1 MAPRHPGTHPGR
13 GAARSA
19 RLCSRFDRMA
29 ADARLQCVVSPVPPM
44 LAAASSLPLLTTIAA
59 GFVGAWVL
67 GIITQS
73 IGLSP
78 IVGYLLAGI
87 VIGPNTPGFVGDLPA
102 AQQLAELGVI
112 LLMFGV
118 GLHFHVRDLW
128 AVRRIALPGAI
139 IQSAVATAAT
149 TAILLWFGWTPT
161 AGVVVGMAMAVAST
175 VVLMRVLTDRGM
187 LASAHGHVAVG
198 WLIVEDILTVVALVV
213 VPMLAVDE
221 PDAVSAAAAAVRE
234 PWWITLGW
242 ALGKLA
248 LLVAIV
254 LLGGSRVVPWILE
267 QAAKLR
273 SRELFTL
280 TVLVL
285 SVAIAVVAG
294 TMFGASMA
302 LGAFLAGIV
311 VGQSPT
317 SHQAAADALP
327 MRDAF
332 AVLFFVSVGML
343 IDPAF
348 VAREPG
354 LVLAGLAV
362 VMLVKPLVAIAV
374 VAVLGYPVRTA
385 LVVAIGLAQIG
396 EFSFILGQVADENGL
411 LHEGGM
417 EMLVTVAMLSI
428 TVNPLLFRSVDRIE
442 RAIARIPWLWRLLDS
457 RHARRAAAAGAAEP
471 RPGDER
477 PRAVIVGHGPVGRL
491 VDALLT
497 GAGFRTV
504 VVDMNIDTVRS
515 LARHG
520 RPAVYGDAGRAE
532 VLESAGIHG
541 ASHLVLTLSSPDGMA
556 GLVRAARELDPN
568 VEITVRARY
577 LAEREMLL
585 AAGANAV
592 IVEEGEAG
600 TAIARHVL
608 ARQGTPDEVA
618 GRVIGAVRRLWKIGG

>member
-1 MAPRHPGTHPGR
+1 
-13 GAARSA
+13 
-19 RLCSRFDRMA
+19 
-29 ADARLQCVVSPVPPM
+29 
-44 LAAASSLPLLTTIAA
+44 
-59 GFVGAWVL
+59 
-67 GIITQS
+67 
-73 IGLSP
+73 
-78 IVGYLLAGI
+78 
-87 VIGPNTPGFVGDLPA
+87 
-102 AQQLAELGVI
+102 
-112 LLMFGV
+112 
-118 GLHFHVRDLW
+118 
-128 AVRRIALPGAI
+128 
-139 IQSAVATAAT
+139 
-149 TAILLWFGWTPT
+149 
-161 AGVVVGMAMAVAST
+161 
-175 VVLMRVLTDRGM
+175 
-187 LASAHGHVAVG
+187 VAVG

-213 VPMLAVDE
+213 VPMLAVGDV
-221 PDAVSAAAAAVRE
+221 DAAAAAAAGAAVRE

-248 LLVAIV
+248 VLVAIV

-294 TMFGASMA
+294 TVFGASMA

-348 VAREPG
+348 IADEPG
-354 LVLAGLAV
+354 LVLAGLVV
-362 VMLVKPLVAIAV
+362 VMVVKPLVAVAV

-396 EFSFILGQVADENGL
+396 EFSFILGQVADGSGL

-428 TVNPLLFRSVDRIE
+428 TVNPILFRSVDRLE
-442 RAIARIPWLWRLLDS
+442 RGIARIPWLWRLLDS
-457 RHARRAAAAGAAEP
+457 RHAHRAAEAGSGAVEV
-471 RPGDER
+471 RPGDDR

-532 VLESAGIHG
+532 VLESAGIRG
-541 ASHLVLTLSSPDGMA
+541 ASHLVLTLSTPEGAA
-556 GLVRAARELDPN
+556 GIVRSARELDPK

-577 LAEREMLL
+577 LTEREMLL
-585 AAGANAV
+585 AAGADAV
-592 IVEEGEAG
+592 IVEEGETG

-608 ARQGTPDEVA
+608 ARRGTPREVID
-618 GRVIGAVRRLWKIGG
+618 RVEGAVRKLWRLGG

>member
-1 MAPRHPGTHPGR
+1 
-13 GAARSA
+13 
-19 RLCSRFDRMA
+19 
-29 ADARLQCVVSPVPPM
+29 M
-44 LAAASSLPLLTTIAA
+44 LAAASSLPLLTTISA
-59 GFVGAWVL
+59 GFVVAWVL

-87 VIGPNTPGFVGDLPA
+87 VIGPYTPGFVGDLPA

-118 GLHFHVRDLW
+118 GLHFHVKDLW

-139 IQSAVATAAT
+139 VQSAVATAAT

-187 LASAHGHVAVG
+187 LSTAHGHVAVG

-213 VPMLAVDE
+213 VPMLAAGDVD
-221 PDAVSAAAAAVRE
+221 AAGAAVRE

-248 LLVAIV
+248 VLVAIV

-294 TMFGASMA
+294 TVFGASMA

-348 VAREPG
+348 IANEPG

-362 VMLVKPLVAIAV
+362 VMVVKPLVAVVV

-396 EFSFILGQVADENGL
+396 EFSFILGQVADANGL

-428 TVNPLLFRSVDRIE
+428 TVNPILFRSIDRLE
-442 RAIARIPWLWRLLDS
+442 RGIARIPWLWRLLDA
-457 RHARRAAAAGAAEP
+457 RHARRGAEAGSGAVEV

-532 VLESAGIHG
+532 VLESAGIRG

-556 GLVRAARELDPN
+556 GIVRSARELDPN

-577 LAEREMLL
+577 LAEREMLR
-585 AAGANAV
+585 AAGADAV
-592 IVEEGEAG
+592 IVEEGETG

-608 ARQGTPDEVA
+608 ARRGTPREVID
-618 GRVIGAVRRLWKIGG
+618 RVEGAVRKLWRLDG

>member
-1 MAPRHPGTHPGR
+1 
-13 GAARSA
+13 
-19 RLCSRFDRMA
+19 MA
-29 ADARLQCVVSPVPPM
+29 ADARLQFGAPSGPIM

-87 VIGPNTPGFVGDLPA
+87 VIGPHTPGFVGDVAA

-118 GLHFHVRDLW
+118 GLHFHVKDLW

-139 IQSAVATAAT
+139 VQSAVATAAAT
-149 TAILLWFGWTPT
+149 VILLWFGWAPT

-187 LASAHGHVAVG
+187 LATAHGHVAVG

-213 VPMLAVDE
+213 VPMLAVGDV
-221 PDAVSAAAAAVRE
+221 DAAADAAAGAAVRE

-248 LLVAIV
+248 VLVVIV

-294 TMFGASMA
+294 TVFGASMA

-348 VAREPG
+348 IADEPG
-354 LVLAGLAV
+354 LVLAGLVV
-362 VMLVKPLVAIAV
+362 VMVVKPLVAVAV

-396 EFSFILGQVADENGL
+396 EFSFILGQVADGSGL

-428 TVNPLLFRSVDRIE
+428 TVNPILFRSIDRIE
-442 RAIARIPWLWRLLDS
+442 RWIARIPWLWRLLDA
-457 RHARRAAAAGAAEP
+457 RHARRGAEAGSGAVEV
-471 RPGDER
+471 RPGDDR

-532 VLESAGIHG
+532 VLESAGIRG
-541 ASHLVLTLSSPDGMA
+541 ASHLVLTLSTPEGAA
-556 GLVRAARELDPN
+556 GIVRSARELDPK

-577 LAEREMLL
+577 LTEREMLL
-585 AAGANAV
+585 AAGADAV
-592 IVEEGEAG
+592 IVEEGETG

-608 ARQGTPDEVA
+608 ARRGTPREVID
-618 GRVIGAVRRLWKIGG
+618 RVEGAVRKLWRLGG